1 MASAGRHRAV
11 TDTTLWAGDAIILLL
26 TQMVSS
32 SHAM

>member
-26 TQMVSS
+26 TQMVSANRS
-32 SHAM
+32 T